1 MIEYIK
7 QIKEQ
12 EAMELV
18 DCARQGSIRR
28 AKEIIGQENNDAL
41 VGVGDSMARISR
53 AVKYALYRDSG
64 SKAPIYYVPVLVPD
78 DETDFCVKVY

>member
-18 DCARQGSIRR
+18 DCARQGRVKR

-41 VGVGDSMARISR
+41 SNVGDSMTKISR
-53 AVKYALYRDSG
+53 AIKYALYKDNN
-64 SKAPIYYVPVLVPD
+64 SKTPVYYVPVLVPD
-78 DETDFCVKVY
+78 DETAFCVKVY